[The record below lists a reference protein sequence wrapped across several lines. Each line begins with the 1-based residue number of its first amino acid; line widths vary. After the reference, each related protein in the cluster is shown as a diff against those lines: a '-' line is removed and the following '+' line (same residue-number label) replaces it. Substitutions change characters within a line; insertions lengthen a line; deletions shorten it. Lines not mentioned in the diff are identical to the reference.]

1 MAKKYSNVAF
11 RFPFCH
17 NRSVRVFDALQVRC
31 SAVVLCRR
39 KVIWP
44 ARSCAASMSDI
55 ESHPSSRQL
64 SMRSQASYRPA
75 SVLQRTVTSL
85 PTVTSLTRL
94 ESLAKDYD
102 KGLPVQVEGR
112 IGRTLEDMLRT
123 P

>member
-1 MAKKYSNVAF
+1 
-11 RFPFCH
+11 
-17 NRSVRVFDALQVRC
+17 
-31 SAVVLCRR
+31 
-39 KVIWP
+39 
-44 ARSCAASMSDI
+44 
-55 ESHPSSRQL
+55 
-64 SMRSQASYRPA
+64 MRSQASYRPA